1 MHFIS
6 RNSYFVPYVK
16 NDVYQGVDCEW
27 IVKTNIIQE
36 SFNQVEDRTVLS
48 PFYVYQNN
56 EYII

>member
-1 MHFIS
+1 MLKMMFI
-6 RNSYFVPYVK
+6 RVLTVN
-16 NDVYQGVDCEW
+16 GW
-27 IVKTNIIQE
+27 LKTNIIQE